1 MYKENQMKYLKK
13 VIDFDKTILSSSRLK
28 ITKLICHNR

>member
-1 MYKENQMKYLKK
+1 MFKANQIKYLKK

-28 ITKLICHNR
+28 ITKLFCHNR